1 MADLEQL
8 KRALVNADRAGDTA
22 AAMAFAKAIRQQINV
37 APRNEPK
44 AEKLDPT
51 EGMSTTQKVLAG
63 TGKAMVDAGRG
74 VGQMVGLVD
83 QKDIDEAKKL
93 DAPLMN
99 TGAGTAGNILGNI
112 ATLAPTAFIPGA
124 NTVRGAALINAIAGG
139 VLTPGTLE
147 DRGQSALFGGAG
159 GAAGIGAGKL
169 FSGAGRAAKAAAAP
183 LTESGRNRIVG
194 EVMRRAAG
202 ENVDGV
208 IGKMSGA
215 AELVP
220 GSVPTAAEVAESGG
234 IASLQ
239 RAMSAANPEA
249 YTQRGMQ
256 SASAR
261 VNALRGISGDEQ
273 KMQAAI
279 AARKAVA
286 DPLYAA
292 ADRAVVT
299 SDDQLRKI
307 MARLPNGTM
316 EQAQNIARMSGRPI
330 QMGRDVPAQTLFKDA
345 AGELV
350 DPALMK
356 PPVGPKGR
364 NLLDEIKKAGGIRM
378 DEVGELGMSPVE
390 AVRGNPGLFRRDGLT
405 ADGLTEMMQQAGW
418 ITDDMVGTA
427 DQFNTGGAA
436 EIVKDYIKTALSREQ
451 VYHPA
456 QAMDIYAHHNAM
468 KQFGEFAEGV
478 ARTDIPA
485 KSAQYTGRGIDLI
498 KKAIDDVVNTNP
510 TASIGKNA
518 KSAGLGVKQDLV
530 NWADNAIPE
539 YGQARQAWAAGSKP
553 ISQMQVGQELLGKMQ
568 GPLAD
573 HGALASETGSMY
585 ARALNDVRG
594 NLVKNATGGIKQ
606 SLEDVMDPAQMATLN
621 NVAQDLARKSN
632 AQNLGRGAGS
642 NTFQNFAMDNLAAQ
656 SGMPS
661 GVSMIANMI
670 PGLGSI
676 GGVVKSAGNLV
687 YKSKDELMK
696 QHMADLLLNPKAAAG
711 VMEQAVQPGRIGQAL
726 QNSIG
731 PKNVDRLMGVG
742 SVAPGVLGSAFAL
755 PYGRE

>member
-1 MADLEQL
+1 MDLEQL
-8 KRALVNADRAGDTA
+8 KRALVNADKAGDSV
-22 AAMAFAKAIRQQINV
+22 AAMAFAKAIRQQLS
-37 APRNEPK
+37 APTQE
-44 AEKLDPT
+44 EKPIDPI
-51 EGMSTTQKVLAG
+51 EGMTTTQKVLAG

-74 VGQMVGLVD
+74 VGQLFGLVD

-93 DAPLMN
+93 DEPLMN
-99 TGAGTAGNILGNI
+99 TGAGTAGNILGNV
-112 ATLAPTAFIPGA
+112 AALAPTAFIPGA

-139 VLTPGTLE
+139 IITPGSAD

-169 FSGAGRAAKAAAAP
+169 ISGVGRAAKAAAAP

-208 IGKMSGA
+208 ISKMRGA
-215 AELVP
+215 TELIP

-239 RAMSAANPEA
+239 RAMGAANPEA

-261 VNALRGISGDEQ
+261 VNALRGIAGDEQ

-279 AARKAVA
+279 AARKSAA
-286 DPLYAA
+286 DPLYSA
-292 ADRAVVT
+292 ADKAMVT
-299 SDDQLRKI
+299 SDDQLRAI

-316 EQAQNIARMSGRPI
+316 EQAQNIARMSGRPMQI
-330 QMGRDVPAQTLFKDA
+330 GRDVPKQTLFKDA

-468 KQFGEFAEGV
+468 QQFGEFADGV
-478 ARTDIPA
+478 TRTDIPA

-539 YGQARQAWAAGSKP
+539 YGQARKAWAEGSRP

-573 HGALASETGSMY
+573 YGALASETGSMY

-594 NLVKNATGGIKQ
+594 NLVKNATGGIRQ
-606 SLEDVMDPAQMATLN
+606 SLDDVMEPGQMTTLN

-661 GVSMIANMI
+661 GVSMIANLI
-670 PGLGSI
+670 PGLGSL
-676 GGVVKSAGNLV
+676 GGVVKSAGNLI

-696 QHMADLLLNPKAAAG
+696 QQMADLLLNPQAAAG

-731 PKNVDRLMGVG
+731 PQNVDRLMGVG
-742 SVAPGVLGSAFAL
+742 SVAPGVIGSAFAL

>member
-202 ENVDGV
+202 ENVDSV

-261 VNALRGISGDEQ
+261 VNALRGIAGDEQ

-279 AARKAVA
+279 AAR
-286 DPLYAA
+286 DGA
-292 ADRAVVT
+292 ADTLYGKAFQ
-299 SDDQLRKI
+299 SDAMRRDLAKQAALDNTGMSAGGAIPVDDALSPGIRSLLDRPVIQKAI
-307 MARLPNGTM
+307 QEAKTLAANMGKSTGKPLDGIVQPGNKSVPMRPQNFGVIEPPPNVQVRSALGDAM
-316 EQAQNIARMSGRPI
+316 EVAPDASAINALTTKNNPATIARENEGFLANLENLHYLKMAIDEGFSNP
-330 QMGRDVPAQTLFKDA
+330 QSSLA
-345 AGELV
+345 AYGQ
-350 DPALMK
+350 
-356 PPVGPKGR
+356 R
-364 NLLDEIKKAGGIRM
+364 
-378 DEVGELGMSPVE
+378 
-390 AVRGNPGLFRRDGLT
+390 
-405 ADGLTEMMQQAGW
+405 
-418 ITDDMVGTA
+418 
-427 DQFNTGGAA
+427 
-436 EIVKDYIKTALSREQ
+436 ALSDTKSKLLKEMESISPT
-451 VYHPA
+451 YG
-456 QAMDIYAHHNAM
+456 NAR
-468 KQFGEFAEGV
+468 KTFADMS
-478 ARTDIPA
+478 T
-485 KSAQYTGRGIDLI
+485 
-498 KKAIDDVVNTNP
+498 
-510 TASIGKNA
+510 
-518 KSAGLGVKQDLV
+518 
-530 NWADNAIPE
+530 
-539 YGQARQAWAAGSKP
+539 P
-553 ISQMQVGQELLGKMQ
+553 INQMQVGQELITKMQ

-606 SLEDVMDPAQMATLN
+606 SLEDVMTPQQMATLN
-621 NVAQDLARKSN
+621 NVAQDLARKAN
-632 AQNLGRGAGS
+632 AQNLGRGTGS

-661 GVSMIANMI
+661 AVSVAANLI
-670 PGLGSI
+670 PGLGAVGSMA
-676 GGVVKSAGNLV
+676 KATGNIV

-696 QHMADLLLNPKAAAG
+696 QRMADLLLNPQAAAG
-711 VMEQAVQPGRIGQAL
+711 VMEKAVQPGRIGQAL

-731 PKNVDRLMGVG
+731 PQNVDRLMGVG

>member
-1 MADLEQL
+1 MDLEQL
-8 KRALVNADRAGDTA
+8 KRALVNADRAGDTV
-22 AAMAFAKAIRQQINV
+22 AAMAFAKAIRQQV
-37 APRNEPK
+37 SAPAA
-44 AEKLDPT
+44 AEKPINPT
-51 EGMSTTQKVLAG
+51 DDMTTMQKVLAG
-63 TGKAMVDAGRG
+63 AGKAMTDAGRG
-74 VGQMVGLVD
+74 VGQMIGLVD
-83 QKDIDEAKKL
+83 QKDIDEAKRL
-93 DAPLMN
+93 DATLMN
-99 TGAGTAGNILGNI
+99 TGAGTAGNILGNV
-112 ATLAPTAFIPGA
+112 ATLAPSAFIPGA
-124 NTVRGAALINAIAGG
+124 NTVRGAALINSIAGG
-139 VLTPGTLE
+139 IITPGTAE
-147 DRGQSALFGGAG
+147 ERGQAALFGGAG

-169 FSGAGRAAKAAAAP
+169 ISAAGRAAKAATAP

-202 ENVDGV
+202 ENVDDV
-208 IGKMSGA
+208 IGKLRGA
-215 AELVP
+215 TELVP

-239 RAMSAANPEA
+239 RAMAASNPEA

-261 VNALRGISGDEQ
+261 VNALRGIAGDEQ

-279 AARKAVA
+279 AARKAAA

-299 SDDQLRKI
+299 SDDQLREI

-330 QMGRDVPAQTLFKDA
+330 QVGRDVPAQTLFKNS
-345 AGELV
+345 AGELI

-378 DEVGELGMSPVE
+378 EELGELKLTPVE
-390 AVRGNPGLFRRDGLT
+390 AVRGNPGLFRRDGLS
-405 ADGLTEMMQQAGW
+405 ADGLLEMMQQQGW
-418 ITDDMVGTA
+418 MDDAMIARANA
-427 DQFNTGGAA
+427 DQPGGAL
-436 EIVKDYIKTALSREQ
+436 EIVRDYMRTALNRDP

-456 QAMDIYAHHNAM
+456 QAMDLYSHDQAM
-468 KQFGEFAEGV
+468 KQFSEFAEGIT
-478 ARTDIPA
+478 RTDIPA
-485 KSAQYTGRGIDLI
+485 KNAQYTGRGIDLI

-539 YGQARQAWAAGSKP
+539 YGQARQAWAQGSRP

-585 ARALNDVRG
+585 ALALNDVRG
-594 NLVKNATGGIKQ
+594 NLVKNATGGIRQ
-606 SLEDVMDPAQMATLN
+606 SLDDVMDPSQMATLN

-632 AQNLGRGAGS
+632 AQNLGRGTGS

-661 GVSMIANMI
+661 GVSMVANLFPNIA
-670 PGLGSI
+670 GSI

-711 VMEQAVQPGRIGQAL
+711 VMEQAVQPGRIGKFF

-731 PKNVDRLMGVG
+731 PQNVDRLMGVG
-742 SVAPGVLGSAFAL
+742 SVAPGLLGSAFAL